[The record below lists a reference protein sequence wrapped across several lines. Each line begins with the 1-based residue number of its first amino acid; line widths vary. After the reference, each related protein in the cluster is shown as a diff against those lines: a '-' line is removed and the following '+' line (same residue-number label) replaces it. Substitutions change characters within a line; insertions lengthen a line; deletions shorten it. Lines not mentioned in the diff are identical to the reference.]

1 MPRQGDGSIN
11 RGADSSQPV
20 RRNAKRGRGPEEKK
34 APASVLPSPMTTPP
48 AVLPHQRAAFHSLI
62 EVGSACFA
70 ISREYLAIAPR
81 TNTLIVG
88 PTGTG
93 KTFLARLV
101 AESLGVDFMGISVGE
116 WMPLGSSNRGA
127 VCTWPSVFNF
137 LLRNHQNPGVVLFVD
152 ELCKLGVSSW
162 DTYVKVEVFRLLDLS
177 ITKELTDEFSEKL
190 DLNDYARAQEVLRN
204 RTFLIGAGA
213 FQDIWESSGPGI
225 GFASQISAPDISLA
239 RLAKALPRELI
250 NRFRSAIITL
260 PALVSADYSRMLE
273 STIEH
278 IPSCLRQRFIE
289 LGRERVAE
297 AAKQQQGVRFLE
309 ELILDAI
316 LFERRLLNTCRSEQL
331 EFDFRSPA
339 ISLDFGIPSEVS
351 EVLED
356 APGRGHISLP

>member
-1 MPRQGDGSIN
+1 MP
-11 RGADSSQPV
+11 
-20 RRNAKRGRGPEEKK
+20 
-34 APASVLPSPMTTPP
+34 TPP
-48 AVLPHQRAAFHSLI
+48 AILPHQLAAFHSLL

-70 ISREYLAIAPR
+70 ISRENLPVAPR

-93 KTFLARLV
+93 KTYLARLV
-101 AESLGVDFMGISVGE
+101 AESLGVDFMGISVSE

-127 VCTWPSVFNF
+127 ACTWPSVSNF
-137 LLRNHQNPGVVLFVD
+137 LLRNHQKPGVVLFVD

-190 DLNDYARAQEVLRN
+190 DSSEHARAQEVLRK

-213 FQDIWESSGPGI
+213 FQEIWESSGPGI
-225 GFASQISAPDISLA
+225 GFMQQATAPDISLG
-239 RLAKALPRELI
+239 RLAKALPRELV
-250 NRFRSAIITL
+250 NRFRSRIITL
-260 PALVSADYSRMLE
+260 PALVVADYSRMLE
-273 STIEH
+273 STLEH
-278 IPSCLRQRFIE
+278 IPSCLRQRFME

-297 AAKQQQGVRFLE
+297 AARQQQGVRFLE

-316 LFERRLLNTCRSEQL
+316 LLERKFMQPCRDEQL

-339 ISLDFGIPSEVS
+339 VSLDFGIPSEVS

-356 APGRGHISLP
+356 APGRGHIRLP

>member
-1 MPRQGDGSIN
+1 
-11 RGADSSQPV
+11 
-20 RRNAKRGRGPEEKK
+20 
-34 APASVLPSPMTTPP
+34 MTTPP
-48 AVLPHQRAAFHSLI
+48 AILPHQLAAFQSLL

-70 ISREYLAIAPR
+70 ISRESLTIAPR

-93 KTFLARLV
+93 KTFLARQV
-101 AESLGVDFMGISVGE
+101 AESLGVDFMGISVSE
-116 WMPLGSSNRGA
+116 WMPLGCSNRGA
-127 VCTWPSVFNF
+127 VSTWPSVFNF
-137 LLRNHQNPGVVLFVD
+137 LLRNHQKPGVVLFVD
-152 ELCKLGVSSW
+152 ELCKLGVNSW

-190 DLNDYARAQEVLRN
+190 DLKDHAMAQEVLRK

-213 FQDIWESSGPGI
+213 FQDIWESSVPGI
-225 GFASQISAPDISLA
+225 GFMQQSSAPDISLA

-250 NRFRSAIITL
+250 NRFRSKIITL
-260 PALVSADYSRMLE
+260 PALVVADYSRMLE
-273 STIEH
+273 STIQQ
-278 IPSCLRQRFIE
+278 IPSCLRQRFAE
-289 LGRERVAE
+289 LGRERLAE

-316 LFERRLLNTCRSEQL
+316 LMERKFLQPCRMEQL

-339 ISLDFGIPSEVS
+339 VSLDFGIPSEVS

-356 APGRGHISLP
+356 ALGRGHIWLP